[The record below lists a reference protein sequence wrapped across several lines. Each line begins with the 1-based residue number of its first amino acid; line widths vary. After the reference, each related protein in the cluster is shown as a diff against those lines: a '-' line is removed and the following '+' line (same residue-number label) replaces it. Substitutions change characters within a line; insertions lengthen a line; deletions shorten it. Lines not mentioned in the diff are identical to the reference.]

1 MKENDVSDHSVP
13 KESMSDG
20 IKDSVKGVG
29 EHVRKTVKTLE
40 YEPEVANPSESLKF
54 KPAKKDGEVSLDS
67 QQKETVSGVESESKP
82 LSTEKELSGETKPKS
97 QPSIDDEKNSV
108 EENVDPNLKMT
119 SQGNSPGQVK
129 KKNEEEDEVEDFL
142 QKDAGGEV
150 SGLDPSLKQSEKIE
164 TSLSSAVGEGE
175 RAKAGDNLKI
185 DRIIGKQNREHLS
198 NGQQVVSLD
207 IDKEK
212 WLKAEP
218 DKDGNLKITLYS
230 PLVNDKNDNFS
241 SSVIKVPRHMV
252 ATMPTDESGRIK
264 LLVAERTPGRES
276 KLDVYMD
283 SPQRRED
290 IAAKNK
296 NLLGEE
302 TLLLKEKM
310 LDKPVKHPMF
320 GHEMGFKRKDLVN
333 NMSEEKQSEIKVMGA
348 QDLKEM
354 FNNPKNK
361 ELLSE
366 YHLRYENKLAEKIV
380 DGQVEAKALSTV
392 GGKMEMAK
400 VTEAEHD
407 PSLRLFSY
415 KLEGAENRV
424 NTHSEDL
431 SSNVS
436 IAEKDHL
443 MIKNEVLSDIGKE
456 MQLRTPSIDHGVSAV
471 SENADIKPEI
481 QPGITGKVLTFGKA
495 PYQHDPE
502 NEDSFYVKLKDAGDG
517 EKVIWGKE
525 LEKHFSKEK
534 VQEGD
539 SINIQ
544 HVGKEPVEINVPV
557 KDENNKV
564 VDYLKK
570 SVLRNNFEVTKL
582 KDSLKEDAPTQS
594 LEKEKIMDTQIT
606 PDTKYKDYVGKMSA
620 DDQGAVTKKSA
631 EELAK
636 EVSSKAP
643 DLAGNEHQ
651 IKGPGQIKQDGSL
664 GSNSASEKLTAAIYK
679 NDEKL
684 VSKLLQN
691 SENGLGKEHLKLM
704 SQMKEAGQDLSPKI
718 ESEVKAAVKPS
729 HKMNMSV

>member
-1 MKENDVSDHSVP
+1 MDENNLQDQGLNNGKVNGSII
-13 KESMSDG
+13 KGFERQMS
-20 IKDSVKGVG
+20 
-29 EHVRKTVKTLE
+29 KTVQQ
-40 YEPEVANPSESLKF
+40 AQHDSRDIADPSEEIKLGT
-54 KPAKKDGEVSLDS
+54 KKDFERKLDD
-67 QQKETVSGVESESKP
+67 KNEEVSGVSDKSQE
-82 LSTEKELSGETKPKS
+82 LSTEKELSGETKSKS
-97 QPSIDDEKNSV
+97 QPSINDEKISV
-108 EENVDPNLKMT
+108 EENVDSNLKTT

-129 KKNEEEDEVEDFL
+129 KKNEEEDDEVEDLL

-185 DRIIGKQNREHLS
+185 DHIIGKQNREHLS

-212 WLKAEP
+212 WLKAKP

-241 SSVIKVPRHMV
+241 SSVIKVPRHVV

-290 IAAKNK
+290 IAVKNK

-320 GHEMGFKRKDLVN
+320 GYEMGFKRKDLVN
-333 NMSEEKQSEIKVMGA
+333 NMPEEKQSEIKVMGA

-366 YHLRYENKLAEKIV
+366 YYLRYENKLAEKIV

-400 VTEAEHD
+400 VTEVEHD

-456 MQLRTPSIDHGVSAV
+456 IQLRPPSIDHGVSAV
-471 SENADIKPEI
+471 SENPDIKPEI
-481 QPGITGKVLTFGKA
+481 QAGI
-495 PYQHDPE
+495 
-502 NEDSFYVKLKDAGDG
+502 EDK
-517 EKVIWGKE
+517 
-525 LEKHFSKEK
+525 
-534 VQEGD
+534 
-539 SINIQ
+539 
-544 HVGKEPVEINVPV
+544 
-557 KDENNKV
+557 
-564 VDYLKK
+564 
-570 SVLRNNFEVTKL
+570 
-582 KDSLKEDAPTQS
+582 PTQD

-606 PDTKYKDYVGKMSA
+606 PETKYKDYVGKMSA

-664 GSNSASEKLTAAIYK
+664 ESNSASEKLTAAIYK

-691 SENGLGKEHLKLM
+691 SENGLGKEHLKLI

>member
-1 MKENDVSDHSVP
+1 MDENNLQDQGLNNGKVNGSII
-13 KESMSDG
+13 KGFERQMS
-20 IKDSVKGVG
+20 KTAQQAQHDS
-29 EHVRKTVKTLE
+29 RDI
-40 YEPEVANPSESLKF
+40 ADPSEEIKLGT
-54 KPAKKDGEVSLDS
+54 KKDFERKLDD
-67 QQKETVSGVESESKP
+67 KNEEVSGVSDKSQE
-82 LSTEKELSGETKPKS
+82 LSTEKELSGETKSKS
-97 QPSIDDEKNSV
+97 QPSINDEKISV
-108 EENVDPNLKMT
+108 EENVDSNLKTT

-129 KKNEEEDEVEDFL
+129 KKNEEEDEVEDLL

-185 DRIIGKQNREHLS
+185 DHIIGKQNREHLS

-212 WLKAEP
+212 WLKAKP

-241 SSVIKVPRHMV
+241 SSVIKVPRHVV

-290 IAAKNK
+290 IAVKNK

-320 GHEMGFKRKDLVN
+320 GYEMGFKRKDLVN
-333 NMSEEKQSEIKVMGA
+333 NMPEEKQSEIKVMGA

-366 YHLRYENKLAEKIV
+366 YYLRYENKLAEKIV

-456 MQLRTPSIDHGVSAV
+456 IQLRPPSIDHGVSAV
-471 SENADIKPEI
+471 SENPDI
-481 QPGITGKVLTFGKA
+481 
-495 PYQHDPE
+495 
-502 NEDSFYVKLKDAGDG
+502 
-517 EKVIWGKE
+517 
-525 LEKHFSKEK
+525 
-534 VQEGD
+534 
-539 SINIQ
+539 
-544 HVGKEPVEINVPV
+544 
-557 KDENNKV
+557 
-564 VDYLKK
+564 
-570 SVLRNNFEVTKL
+570 
-582 KDSLKEDAPTQS
+582 

-606 PDTKYKDYVGKMSA
+606 PETKYKDYVGKMSA

-664 GSNSASEKLTAAIYK
+664 ESNSASEKLTAAIYK

-691 SENGLGKEHLKLM
+691 SENGLGKEHLKLI

-729 HKMNMSV
+729 RKMNMSV

>member
-1 MKENDVSDHSVP
+1 MDENNLQDQGLNNGKVNGSII
-13 KESMSDG
+13 KGFERQMS
-20 IKDSVKGVG
+20 KTAQQAQHDS
-29 EHVRKTVKTLE
+29 RDI
-40 YEPEVANPSESLKF
+40 ADPSEEIKLGT
-54 KPAKKDGEVSLDS
+54 KKDFERKLDD
-67 QQKETVSGVESESKP
+67 KNEEVSGVSDKSQE
-82 LSTEKELSGETKPKS
+82 LSTEKELSGETKSKS
-97 QPSIDDEKNSV
+97 QPSINDEKISV
-108 EENVDPNLKMT
+108 EENVDSNLKTT

-129 KKNEEEDEVEDFL
+129 KKNEEEDEVEDLL

-185 DRIIGKQNREHLS
+185 DHIIGKQNREHLS

-212 WLKAEP
+212 WLKAKP

-241 SSVIKVPRHMV
+241 SSVIKVPRHVV

-290 IAAKNK
+290 IAVKNK

-320 GHEMGFKRKDLVN
+320 GYEMGFKRKDLVN
-333 NMSEEKQSEIKVMGA
+333 NMPEEKQSEIKVMGA

-366 YHLRYENKLAEKIV
+366 YYLRYENKLAEKIV

-456 MQLRTPSIDHGVSAV
+456 IQLRPQSIDHGVSAV
-471 SENADIKPEI
+471 SENPDI
-481 QPGITGKVLTFGKA
+481 
-495 PYQHDPE
+495 
-502 NEDSFYVKLKDAGDG
+502 
-517 EKVIWGKE
+517 
-525 LEKHFSKEK
+525 
-534 VQEGD
+534 
-539 SINIQ
+539 
-544 HVGKEPVEINVPV
+544 
-557 KDENNKV
+557 
-564 VDYLKK
+564 
-570 SVLRNNFEVTKL
+570 
-582 KDSLKEDAPTQS
+582 

-664 GSNSASEKLTAAIYK
+664 ESNSASEKLTAAIYK

-691 SENGLGKEHLKLM
+691 SENGLGKEHLKLI

-729 HKMNMSV
+729 RKMNMSV

>member
-1 MKENDVSDHSVP
+1 MDENNLQDQGLNNGKVNGSII
-13 KESMSDG
+13 KGFERQMS
-20 IKDSVKGVG
+20 
-29 EHVRKTVKTLE
+29 KTVQQ
-40 YEPEVANPSESLKF
+40 AQHDSRDIADPSEEIKLGT
-54 KPAKKDGEVSLDS
+54 KKDFERKLDD
-67 QQKETVSGVESESKP
+67 KNEEVSGVSDKSQE
-82 LSTEKELSGETKPKS
+82 LSTEKELSGETKSKS
-97 QPSIDDEKNSV
+97 QPSINDEKISV
-108 EENVDPNLKMT
+108 EENVDSNLKTT

-129 KKNEEEDEVEDFL
+129 KKNEEEDDEVEDLL

-185 DRIIGKQNREHLS
+185 DHIIGKQNREHLS

-212 WLKAEP
+212 WLKAKP

-241 SSVIKVPRHMV
+241 SSVIKVPRHVV

-290 IAAKNK
+290 IAVKNK

-320 GHEMGFKRKDLVN
+320 GYEMGFKRKDLVN
-333 NMSEEKQSEIKVMGA
+333 NMPEEKQSEIKVMGA

-366 YHLRYENKLAEKIV
+366 YYLRYENKLAEKIV

-456 MQLRTPSIDHGVSAV
+456 IQLRPPSIDHGVSAV
-471 SENADIKPEI
+471 SENPDIKPEI
-481 QPGITGKVLTFGKA
+481 QAGI
-495 PYQHDPE
+495 
-502 NEDSFYVKLKDAGDG
+502 EDK
-517 EKVIWGKE
+517 
-525 LEKHFSKEK
+525 
-534 VQEGD
+534 
-539 SINIQ
+539 
-544 HVGKEPVEINVPV
+544 
-557 KDENNKV
+557 
-564 VDYLKK
+564 
-570 SVLRNNFEVTKL
+570 
-582 KDSLKEDAPTQS
+582 PTQD

-606 PDTKYKDYVGKMSA
+606 PETKYKDYVGKMSA

-664 GSNSASEKLTAAIYK
+664 ESNSASEKLTAAIYK

-691 SENGLGKEHLKLM
+691 SENGLGKEHLKLI

-718 ESEVKAAVKPS
+718 ESEVKAAVKQS

>member
-1 MKENDVSDHSVP
+1 
-13 KESMSDG
+13 
-20 IKDSVKGVG
+20 
-29 EHVRKTVKTLE
+29 
-40 YEPEVANPSESLKF
+40 
-54 KPAKKDGEVSLDS
+54 
-67 QQKETVSGVESESKP
+67 
-82 LSTEKELSGETKPKS
+82 
-97 QPSIDDEKNSV
+97 
-108 EENVDPNLKMT
+108 
-119 SQGNSPGQVK
+119 
-129 KKNEEEDEVEDFL
+129 
-142 QKDAGGEV
+142 
-150 SGLDPSLKQSEKIE
+150 
-164 TSLSSAVGEGE
+164 
-175 RAKAGDNLKI
+175 
-185 DRIIGKQNREHLS
+185 
-198 NGQQVVSLD
+198 
-207 IDKEK
+207 
-212 WLKAEP
+212 
-218 DKDGNLKITLYS
+218 
-230 PLVNDKNDNFS
+230 
-241 SSVIKVPRHMV
+241 
-252 ATMPTDESGRIK
+252 
-264 LLVAERTPGRES
+264 
-276 KLDVYMD
+276 
-283 SPQRRED
+283 
-290 IAAKNK
+290 
-296 NLLGEE
+296 
-302 TLLLKEKM
+302 M

-320 GHEMGFKRKDLVN
+320 GYEMGFKRKDLVN
-333 NMSEEKQSEIKVMGA
+333 NMPEEKQSEIKVMGA

-366 YHLRYENKLAEKIV
+366 YYLRYENKLAEKIV

-456 MQLRTPSIDHGVSAV
+456 IQLRPPSIDHGVSAV
-471 SENADIKPEI
+471 SENPDIKPEI
-481 QPGITGKVLTFGKA
+481 QAGI
-495 PYQHDPE
+495 
-502 NEDSFYVKLKDAGDG
+502 EDK
-517 EKVIWGKE
+517 
-525 LEKHFSKEK
+525 
-534 VQEGD
+534 
-539 SINIQ
+539 
-544 HVGKEPVEINVPV
+544 
-557 KDENNKV
+557 
-564 VDYLKK
+564 
-570 SVLRNNFEVTKL
+570 
-582 KDSLKEDAPTQS
+582 PTQD

-606 PDTKYKDYVGKMSA
+606 PETKYKDYVGKMSA

-664 GSNSASEKLTAAIYK
+664 ESNSASEKLTAAIYK

-691 SENGLGKEHLKLM
+691 SENGLGKEHLKLI

>member
-1 MKENDVSDHSVP
+1 MDENNLQDQGMNNGKVNGSII
-13 KESMSDG
+13 KGFERQMSKTAQQAQHDSRDIADPSEG
-20 IKDSVKGVG
+20 IKLG
-29 EHVRKTVKTLE
+29 T
-40 YEPEVANPSESLKF
+40 
-54 KPAKKDGEVSLDS
+54 KKDFERKLDD
-67 QQKETVSGVESESKP
+67 KNEEVSGVSDKSQE
-82 LSTEKELSGETKPKS
+82 LSTEKELSGETKPKN
-97 QPSIDDEKNSV
+97 QPSINDEKNSV
-108 EENVDPNLKMT
+108 EESLDPNLKTT

-129 KKNEEEDEVEDFL
+129 KKNEEEDEVEDLL

-164 TSLSSAVGEGE
+164 SSLSSAVGEGE

-185 DRIIGKQNREHLS
+185 DHIIGKQNREHLG
-198 NGQQVVSLD
+198 NGQQIVSLD

-212 WLKAEP
+212 WLKAKP

-302 TLLLKEKM
+302 SLLLKEKM

-333 NMSEEKQSEIKVMGA
+333 NMPEEKQSEIKVMGA

-471 SENADIKPEI
+471 SENPDIKPEI
-481 QPGITGKVLTFGKA
+481 QPGI
-495 PYQHDPE
+495 
-502 NEDSFYVKLKDAGDG
+502 
-517 EKVIWGKE
+517 
-525 LEKHFSKEK
+525 
-534 VQEGD
+534 
-539 SINIQ
+539 
-544 HVGKEPVEINVPV
+544 
-557 KDENNKV
+557 
-564 VDYLKK
+564 
-570 SVLRNNFEVTKL
+570 

>member
-1 MKENDVSDHSVP
+1 MDENNLQDQGLNNGKVNGSII
-13 KESMSDG
+13 KGFERQMSKTAQQAQHDSRDIADPSEG
-20 IKDSVKGVG
+20 IKLG
-29 EHVRKTVKTLE
+29 T
-40 YEPEVANPSESLKF
+40 
-54 KPAKKDGEVSLDS
+54 KKDFERKLDD
-67 QQKETVSGVESESKP
+67 KNEEVSGVSDKSQE
-82 LSTEKELSGETKPKS
+82 LSTEKELSGETKSKS
-97 QPSIDDEKNSV
+97 QPSINDEKISV
-108 EENVDPNLKMT
+108 EENVDSNLKTT

-129 KKNEEEDEVEDFL
+129 KKNEEEDEVEDLL

-185 DRIIGKQNREHLS
+185 DHIIGKQNREHLS
-198 NGQQVVSLD
+198 NGQQIVSLD

-212 WLKAEP
+212 WLKAKP

-230 PLVNDKNDNFS
+230 PLFNDKNDNFS

-290 IAAKNK
+290 LAVKNK

-320 GHEMGFKRKDLVN
+320 GYEMGFKRKDLVN
-333 NMSEEKQSEIKVMGA
+333 NMPEEKQSEIKVMGA

-366 YHLRYENKLAEKIV
+366 YYLRYENKLAEKIV

-456 MQLRTPSIDHGVSAV
+456 IQLRPPSIDHGVSAV
-471 SENADIKPEI
+471 SENPDIKPEI
-481 QPGITGKVLTFGKA
+481 QPGI
-495 PYQHDPE
+495 
-502 NEDSFYVKLKDAGDG
+502 
-517 EKVIWGKE
+517 
-525 LEKHFSKEK
+525 
-534 VQEGD
+534 
-539 SINIQ
+539 
-544 HVGKEPVEINVPV
+544 
-557 KDENNKV
+557 
-564 VDYLKK
+564 
-570 SVLRNNFEVTKL
+570 
-582 KDSLKEDAPTQS
+582 KDSLKEDTPTQD
-594 LEKEKIMDTQIT
+594 LKKEKIMDTQIT

>member
-54 KPAKKDGEVSLDS
+54 KPTKKNGEVSLDS
-67 QQKETVSGVESESKP
+67 QQKETVSGVESESKA
-82 LSTEKELSGETKPKS
+82 LSTEKELSGETKPKN
-97 QPSIDDEKNSV
+97 QPSINDEKNSV
-108 EENVDPNLKMT
+108 EENVDPNLKTT

-129 KKNEEEDEVEDFL
+129 KKNEEEDEVEDLL

-185 DRIIGKQNREHLS
+185 DHIIGKQNREHLS

-212 WLKAEP
+212 WLKAKP

-302 TLLLKEKM
+302 SLLLKEKM

-333 NMSEEKQSEIKVMGA
+333 NMPEEKQSEIKVMNA

-380 DGQVEAKALSTV
+380 DGQVEAKALSTAD
-392 GGKMEMAK
+392 GKMEMGK
-400 VTEAEHD
+400 VMEAEHD

-436 IAEKDHL
+436 IADKDHL

-481 QPGITGKVLTFGKA
+481 QPGI
-495 PYQHDPE
+495 
-502 NEDSFYVKLKDAGDG
+502 
-517 EKVIWGKE
+517 
-525 LEKHFSKEK
+525 
-534 VQEGD
+534 
-539 SINIQ
+539 
-544 HVGKEPVEINVPV
+544 
-557 KDENNKV
+557 
-564 VDYLKK
+564 
-570 SVLRNNFEVTKL
+570 

>member
-1 MKENDVSDHSVP
+1 MDENNLQDQGLNNGKVNGSII
-13 KESMSDG
+13 KGFERQMS
-20 IKDSVKGVG
+20 
-29 EHVRKTVKTLE
+29 KTVQQ
-40 YEPEVANPSESLKF
+40 AQHDSRDIADPSEEIKLGT
-54 KPAKKDGEVSLDS
+54 KKDFERKLDD
-67 QQKETVSGVESESKP
+67 KNEEVSGVSDKSQE
-82 LSTEKELSGETKPKS
+82 LSTEKELSGETKSKS
-97 QPSIDDEKNSV
+97 QPSINDEKISV
-108 EENVDPNLKMT
+108 EENVDSNLKTT

-129 KKNEEEDEVEDFL
+129 KKNEEEDDEVEDLL

-185 DRIIGKQNREHLS
+185 DHIIGKQNREHLS

-212 WLKAEP
+212 WLKAKP

-241 SSVIKVPRHMV
+241 SSVIKVPRHVV

-290 IAAKNK
+290 IAVKNK

-320 GHEMGFKRKDLVN
+320 GYEMGFKRKDLVN
-333 NMSEEKQSEIKVMGA
+333 NMPEEKQSEIKVMGA

-366 YHLRYENKLAEKIV
+366 YYLRYENKLAEKIV

-456 MQLRTPSIDHGVSAV
+456 IQLRPPSIDHGVSAV
-471 SENADIKPEI
+471 SENPDIKPEI
-481 QPGITGKVLTFGKA
+481 QAGI
-495 PYQHDPE
+495 
-502 NEDSFYVKLKDAGDG
+502 EDK
-517 EKVIWGKE
+517 
-525 LEKHFSKEK
+525 
-534 VQEGD
+534 
-539 SINIQ
+539 
-544 HVGKEPVEINVPV
+544 
-557 KDENNKV
+557 
-564 VDYLKK
+564 
-570 SVLRNNFEVTKL
+570 
-582 KDSLKEDAPTQS
+582 PTQD

-606 PDTKYKDYVGKMSA
+606 PETKYKDYVGKMSA

-664 GSNSASEKLTAAIYK
+664 ESNSASEKLTAAIYK

-691 SENGLGKEHLKLM
+691 SENGLGKEHLKLI

>member
-1 MKENDVSDHSVP
+1 MDENNLQDQGLNNGKVNGSII
-13 KESMSDG
+13 KGFERQMS
-20 IKDSVKGVG
+20 
-29 EHVRKTVKTLE
+29 KTVQQ
-40 YEPEVANPSESLKF
+40 AQHDSRDIADPSEEIKLGT
-54 KPAKKDGEVSLDS
+54 KKDFERKLDD
-67 QQKETVSGVESESKP
+67 KNEEVSGVSDKSQE
-82 LSTEKELSGETKPKS
+82 LSTEKELSGETKSKS
-97 QPSIDDEKNSV
+97 QPSINDEKISV
-108 EENVDPNLKMT
+108 EENVDSNLKTT

-129 KKNEEEDEVEDFL
+129 KKNEEEDEVEDLL

-185 DRIIGKQNREHLS
+185 DHIIGKQNREHLS

-212 WLKAEP
+212 WLKAKP

-241 SSVIKVPRHMV
+241 SSVIKVPRHVV

-290 IAAKNK
+290 IAVKNK

-320 GHEMGFKRKDLVN
+320 GYEMGFKRKDLVN
-333 NMSEEKQSEIKVMGA
+333 NMPEEKQSEIKVMGA

-366 YHLRYENKLAEKIV
+366 YYLRYENKLAEKIV

-456 MQLRTPSIDHGVSAV
+456 IQLRPPSIDHGVSAV
-471 SENADIKPEI
+471 SENPDIKPEI
-481 QPGITGKVLTFGKA
+481 QAGI
-495 PYQHDPE
+495 
-502 NEDSFYVKLKDAGDG
+502 EDK
-517 EKVIWGKE
+517 
-525 LEKHFSKEK
+525 
-534 VQEGD
+534 
-539 SINIQ
+539 
-544 HVGKEPVEINVPV
+544 
-557 KDENNKV
+557 
-564 VDYLKK
+564 
-570 SVLRNNFEVTKL
+570 
-582 KDSLKEDAPTQS
+582 PTQD

-606 PDTKYKDYVGKMSA
+606 PETKYKDYVGKMSA

-664 GSNSASEKLTAAIYK
+664 ESNSASEKLTAAIYK

-691 SENGLGKEHLKLM
+691 SENGLGKEHLKLI

-718 ESEVKAAVKPS
+718 ESEVKAAVKQS

>member
-1 MKENDVSDHSVP
+1 MDENNLQDQGLNNGKVNGSII
-13 KESMSDG
+13 KGFERQMSKTAQQAQHDSRDIADPSEG
-20 IKDSVKGVG
+20 IKLG
-29 EHVRKTVKTLE
+29 T
-40 YEPEVANPSESLKF
+40 
-54 KPAKKDGEVSLDS
+54 KKDFERKLDD
-67 QQKETVSGVESESKP
+67 KNEEVSGVSVKSQE

-97 QPSIDDEKNSV
+97 QPSINDEKNSV
-108 EENVDPNLKMT
+108 EENVDSNLKTT

-129 KKNEEEDEVEDFL
+129 KKNEEEDEVEDLL

-150 SGLDPSLKQSEKIE
+150 SGLDPSLKESEKIDA
-164 TSLSSAVGEGE
+164 SLSSAVGEGE

-185 DRIIGKQNREHLS
+185 DHIIGKQNRELLS

-212 WLKAEP
+212 WLKAKP

-302 TLLLKEKM
+302 SLLLKEKM

-320 GHEMGFKRKDLVN
+320 GYEMDFKRKDLVN

-366 YHLRYENKLAEKIV
+366 YYLRYENKLAEKIV

-407 PSLRLFSY
+407 PSLKLFSY
-415 KLEGAENRV
+415 KLEGTENRV

-456 MQLRTPSIDHGVSAV
+456 IQLRPPSIDHGVSAV
-471 SENADIKPEI
+471 SENPDIKPEM
-481 QPGITGKVLTFGKA
+481 
-495 PYQHDPE
+495 
-502 NEDSFYVKLKDAGDG
+502 
-517 EKVIWGKE
+517 KE
-525 LEKHFSKEK
+525 
-534 VQEGD
+534 G
-539 SINIQ
+539 
-544 HVGKEPVEINVPV
+544 
-557 KDENNKV
+557 
-564 VDYLKK
+564 
-570 SVLRNNFEVTKL
+570 
-582 KDSLKEDAPTQS
+582 APTQS

-643 DLAGNEHQ
+643 DLAENEHQ
-651 IKGPGQIKQDGSL
+651 IKGPGQIKQDGSSL

-718 ESEVKAAVKPS
+718 ESEVKAAAKPS
-729 HKMNMSV
+729 HKMNMSI